1 MYLKAYS
8 LLDKQNK
15 RRINVLFL
23 LMIIAASLEAL
34 GIGMMIPLINL
45 LIDENFLKQ
54 FSFLNNFLLILQD
67 LFNEEDVNRIFLYF
81 FLIIYLFKNLFLIFY
96 SYFQQQIILKIQF
109 FMSLRLFEKYVFS
122 VKHICF
128 R

>member
-45 LIDENFLKQ
+45 LIDENFLTQ
-54 FSFLNNFLLILQD
+54 FSFLNNFLLILQN
-67 LFNEEDVNRIFLYF
+67 LFNEEDVNRIF
-81 FLIIYLFKNLFLIFY
+81 
-96 SYFQQQIILKIQF
+96 
-109 FMSLRLFEKYVFS
+109 
-122 VKHICF
+122 
-128 R
+128 